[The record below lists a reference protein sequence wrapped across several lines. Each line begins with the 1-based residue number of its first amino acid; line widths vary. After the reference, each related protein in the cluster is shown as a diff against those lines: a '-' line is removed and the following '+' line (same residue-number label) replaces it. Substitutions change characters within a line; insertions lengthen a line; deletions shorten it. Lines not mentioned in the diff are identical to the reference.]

1 MVEFTREE
9 HNIIAKN
16 RGIIEPENMSTQ
28 ELINAL
34 NRYDSR
40 RKVKN
45 IRKELLGI
53 GLEGTAKIQNI
64 SKNGLSK
71 AEKLQVKIID
81 ELKEI
86 ARLRRIK
93 NTEKLTKEDLI
104 ITLLKCESS
113 ATEQNFKKLFNNN
126 NNNNDDNNNN
136 NNMTTLI
143 ISNNKI
149 EDIIKLVTSLKD
161 SGLSLEG
168 FTETVQNEVQEKK
181 GGFLSMLL
189 GTLCAILLGNLLTGR
204 GVNRADEGIVRAGY
218 GNKMDF

>member
-16 RGIIEPENMSTQ
+16 RGNIEPENMSTQ

-126 NNNNDDNNNN
+126 NNNNNDDNNN

-149 EDIIKLVTSLKD
+149 EDIIKLVASLKD

-189 GTLCAILLGNLLTGR
+189 GTLCAILLGNLLTG
-204 GVNRADEGIVRAGY
+204 
-218 GNKMDF
+218 